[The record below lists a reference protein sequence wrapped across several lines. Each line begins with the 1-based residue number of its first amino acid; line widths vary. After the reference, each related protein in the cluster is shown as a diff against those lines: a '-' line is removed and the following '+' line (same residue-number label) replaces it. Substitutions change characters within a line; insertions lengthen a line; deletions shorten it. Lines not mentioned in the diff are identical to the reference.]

1 MPTWSSVYGDTTQN
15 RQKDA
20 EIAQYGGV
28 KGSAAWARAKGVEA
42 SEKEARQQ
50 RAYSDPK
57 HRLYRGQP
65 KGTFDSQYKPFMEAM
80 QATQAGAAADRTSAL
95 AEIRA
100 GKEAS
105 LGALDP
111 FKQQIE
117 GLAASPQAIGEQETS
132 QMYEAGRTGIEA
144 GAQAQMRELS
154 ESGGPGGFRQAQTRG
169 VMAGTTGQL
178 ADLRRKIELE
188 KIGGKEKRKAQV
200 ADLWSKYG
208 QQVGDVQQRGSEAL
222 KNIYSQTIASVPQLK
237 YSG

>member
-1 MPTWSSVYGDTTQN
+1 MSYRPGSETAYGRQHGYQKGSPMDIRN
-15 RQKDA
+15 RQMVLA
-20 EIAQYGGV
+20 ET
-28 KGSAAWARAKGVEA
+28 
-42 SEKEARQQ
+42 EARQQ

-57 HRLYRGQP
+57 SRHYRGQP

-208 QQVGDVQQRGSEAL
+208 QQVGDIQQRGAEAL
-222 KNIYSQTIASVPQLK
+222 KSTYGQTITAIPQLT
-237 YSG
+237 YA